1 MFKFPLFVENS
12 KLVKYLSY
20 LSPIEI
26 WAITLGPIV
35 LCRGK
40 INQRVRRHE
49 TIHYQQYL
57 ETFFIGFILIYL
69 YDFLYQAIINRKGFS
84 KEAYLSIRFE
94 QEAYAKDDDFLYL
107 KFRKRYA
114 WLKYKL
120 RE

>member
-1 MFKFPLFVENS
+1 MFKFPIFVENS
-12 KLVKYLSY
+12 NLVKYLSY
-20 LSPIEI
+20 LSPINI

-40 INQRVRRHE
+40 ISQRVRRHE
-49 TIHYQQYL
+49 TIHYRQYL

-84 KEAYLSIRFE
+84 KDAYKSIRFE
-94 QEAYAKDDDFLYL
+94 QEAYDKDDDFLYL

-114 WLKYKL
+114 WLRYKL